1 MSSGSILLTTE
12 GTYPC
17 FSGGVSHWCDQLIRR
32 LPNYDFDVLAI
43 GSSPHQRPIYQ
54 FPRNLRNY
62 MMLPLWG
69 TEEAGW
75 QDPVVSAAVQ
85 RKLPEGASP
94 EDRFMEAFAR
104 TVGAVLTP
112 FSPPGE
118 MAEGLCG
125 LYRYFRF
132 YDYAQTMSSRAVWD
146 TFRNL
151 MIERF
156 PGGDTL
162 SLAEITDCMRWL
174 LRLLA
179 ITSVPL
185 GDVSVVHASMA
196 GLAGV
201 PGVLHKRL
209 RGVPF
214 VITEHGIYL
223 RELYIVLSKL
233 PQLKACR
240 RFLLMLADAIVRMN
254 YEHADVVTS
263 LCEFNRK
270 WQQRVGCTRP
280 TVTTPN
286 GADPEIFRPR
296 EGGGEPATPV
306 ILTLA
311 RIFRLKGVDVLMRA
325 APRVAAAIPG
335 VKIRV
340 LGDVADEAYFEE
352 CMEIVRANNLQEVV
366 EFGKTNK
373 PADALRLATVA
384 CIPSIS
390 EAFPFAL
397 VEAML
402 CGCPIVAADVGG
414 IAEVLADTGLI
425 FGSRDH
431 EDLASALIFMLDQ
444 SPEGAARRAGYGEA
458 ARARALANY
467 TMAGAIGRFETI
479 YNAAVKGGKSGAI
492 ETIEARC
499 ASRTSA

>member
-1 MSSGSILLTTE
+1 VSNGTILLTTE

-32 LPNYDFDVLAI
+32 LPQYEFDVFAV

-85 RKLPEGASP
+85 RKLPEGAAP
-94 EDRFMEAFAR
+94 EAKFMEAFAR
-104 TVGAVLTP
+104 TVSAILTP
-112 FSPPGE
+112 STPPGE

-125 LYRYFRF
+125 LHRYFRVH
-132 YDYAQTMSSRAVWD
+132 DYAQTMSSRAVWE
-146 TFRNL
+146 TFRTL
-151 MIERF
+151 MIQQF
-156 PGGDTL
+156 PNGDSLT
-162 SLAEITDCMRWL
+162 LAEITDCMRWL
-174 LRLLA
+174 LRTLA

-270 WQQRVGCTRP
+270 WQQRVGCNRP

-286 GADPEIFRPR
+286 GADPEVFRPS
-296 EGGGEPATPV
+296 EDGEPDTPV

-311 RIFRLKGVDVLMRA
+311 RIFRLKGVDVLLKA
-325 APRVAAAIPG
+325 VPKVCAAIPG
-335 VKIRV
+335 VKVRI
-340 LGDVADEAYFEE
+340 LGDVADEVYFEE
-352 CMEIVRANNLQEVV
+352 CMDIVRANRLEAVV
-366 EFGKTNK
+366 EFGKTSR
-373 PADALRLATVA
+373 PADALRQATVA
-384 CIPSIS
+384 CLPSIS

-414 IAEVLADTGLI
+414 IAEVLGETGLI

-431 EDLASALIFMLDQ
+431 DDLASALIFMLDQ
-444 SPEGAARRAGYGEA
+444 SPEGAARRRGYGEA

-479 YNAAVKGGKSGAI
+479 YNSAIRGGEPGALKL
-492 ETIEARC
+492 IEARC
-499 ASRTSA
+499 TSGASA